1 MCILAKLKQQ
11 LIIHSHQINID
22 HLSQSSLECN
32 SFDNSWSPKSIT
44 PIHPYTHL
52 IIKFLRSYQRLRA
65 PNRNEMRLLF
75 HVISLGVKLLF
86 NEQDFKELF
95 NRVTDVMDSSKE
107 KVAVCL

>member
-1 MCILAKLKQQ
+1 
-11 LIIHSHQINID
+11 
-22 HLSQSSLECN
+22 
-32 SFDNSWSPKSIT
+32 
-44 PIHPYTHL
+44 
-52 IIKFLRSYQRLRA
+52 
-65 PNRNEMRLLF
+65 MRLLF

>member
-11 LIIHSHQINID
+11 LLIHSHQITID
-22 HLSQSSLECN
+22 HLSQSSLDST
-32 SFDNSWSPKSIT
+32 SFDSTCSPESIT
-44 PIHPYTHL
+44 LVHPYTHL
-52 IIKFLRSYQRLRA
+52 IIKFLKSYQRLRA
-65 PNRNEMRLLF
+65 PNRNEIRLLF
-75 HVISLGVKLLF
+75 HVVSLGVKLLF